1 MKKLLSALLLSFTLA
16 AGWAMPVFESYI
28 PDTSGE
34 FVYYQ
39 DKSFERT
46 SYVGILYYDDE
57 TFQVRYYAPKDETK
71 FLPEKDISLLI
82 SVNPEANHWDMTGER
97 ILTSISPDPASD
109 DAQIVN
115 YLHDL
120 LYEFSSRRGHRPVIN
135 FQNQKEESFF
145 SEFVQFGGDVK
156 VVYDCI
162 VPLFNIRSIEDT
174 NGEKVLDCVTIGQ
187 IKDTNDPT
195 FDDFKGFDSLQNTEE
210 KTVKAYKKA
219 KAVNANFENQHLTL
233 DKNWQQQLENFWT
246 LNEDSLIALSAI
258 PNFYDDADKNNCFII
273 RKLLLS
279 AKDSYTVFSDTEY
292 FINTDKIKIVS
303 KTAQTNTNR
312 MICNTK
318 LLSRNEQNNSLD
330 YFSIATYENAYK
342 NNQGY
347 FEKIIKSYKN

>member
-1 MKKLLSALLLSFTLA
+1 MKKLLSSFFTFILC
-16 AGWAMPVFESYI
+16 AGLFSMPVFESYI

-57 TFQVRYYAPKDETK
+57 TFQVRYYAPKDEAK
-71 FLPEKDISLLI
+71 FLPEKDISLLL

-135 FQNQKEESFF
+135 FQNQQEESFF
-145 SEFVQFGGDVK
+145 SEFVQFGGNVK

-162 VPLFNIRSIEDT
+162 IPLFNIRSIEDT

-195 FDDFKGFDSLQNTEE
+195 FDEFKGFNSLENSEE
-210 KTVKAYKKA
+210 KTVKSYKKA
-219 KAVNANFENQHLTL
+219 KSVNVSFENQHLSL
-233 DKNWQQQLENFWT
+233 DKNWKQQLENFWT
-246 LNEDSLIALSAI
+246 LNEDSLIALSSI
-258 PNFYDDADKNNCFII
+258 PTFYDDADKNNCFII

-292 FINTDKIKIVS
+292 FINADKIKIVS

-312 MICNTK
+312 IIYNTK
-318 LLSRNEQNNSLD
+318 LLNKNEQNKSLD
-330 YFSIATYENAYK
+330 YFSIATYESAYK

>member
-1 MKKLLSALLLSFTLA
+1 MKKLLSSFFTFILC
-16 AGWAMPVFESYI
+16 AGLFSMPVFESYI

-39 DKSFERT
+39 DKSFERV

-71 FLPEKDISLLI
+71 FLPEKEINLLI
-82 SVNPEANHWDMTGER
+82 SVNPEADHWDMTGER

-120 LYEFSSRRGHRPVIN
+120 LYEFSSRRSHRPVIN
-135 FQNQKEESFF
+135 FQNQQEESFF
-145 SEFVQFGGDVK
+145 SDFVQFGGNVK
-156 VVYDCI
+156 VVYDCV

-174 NGEKVLDCVTIGQ
+174 NGQKVFDCITIGQ

-195 FDDFKGFDSLQNTEE
+195 FEDFKGFDAIE
-210 KTVKAYKKA
+210 KNDEKKVKAYSKA
-219 KAVNANFENQHLTL
+219 KALNVSFQNQRLTL
-233 DKNWQQQLENFWT
+233 DKNWNQQLENFWT

-258 PNFYDDADKNNCFII
+258 PSFYEDADKNNCFII

-279 AKDSYTVFSDTEY
+279 AKESYTVFSATEY
-292 FINTDKIKIVS
+292 FINGEKIKIVS
-303 KTAQTNTNR
+303 KTAQTNSNR
-312 MICNTK
+312 MIYNTK
-318 LLSRNEQNNSLD
+318 LINKNEKNKNLD

-342 NNQGY
+342 ANQGY